1 MAKNFNY
8 DDFNKPQKQTRE
20 NFRPLLMAVIAI
32 FGIGYLLVYRV
43 YFASQPGTGSVS
55 ENTAVTS
62 VSENYSDTGKN
73 SENSDALS
81 DIYNSSEDSDSQDSS
96 NETGTSDS
104 EATES
109 QTSGLQTS
117 SSQTSKTQTPDA
129 ASDKSSDKTSGN
141 TENVTP
147 SDIST
152 GTSSYTKDTK
162 TNRTETVM
170 YTDDRTTYQDGF
182 FYQPITN
189 DIKERIYGLSY
200 KTDCTIPYEDLRY
213 ISVMYYDFNN
223 QVQTGEIIC
232 NKAIAQDLVEIFYE
246 LYCNEYQ
253 IDKIRLVDEYQADDD
268 LSCADNN
275 TSCFNFRTVDG
286 TSTLSKHAQ
295 GLAID
300 INPFQNPYVTYP
312 NGKERIS
319 PAGSEPYADRS
330 SGLPHIITEN
340 DLCYRLFTAHG
351 FTWGGHWKT
360 LKDYQHFQKAL

>member
-8 DDFNKPQKQTRE
+8 DDFNKPQKQKKE

-32 FGIGYLLVYRV
+32 FGIGYLLVYRA

-62 VSENYSDTGKN
+62 VSENYSDTDKN
-73 SENSDALS
+73 SGNTDTIS
-81 DIYNSSEDSDSQDSS
+81 DIYNSSDDSGSQASA
-96 NETGTSDS
+96 NGTETTSAQTS
-104 EATES
+104 ES
-109 QTSGLQTS
+109 QISG
-117 SSQTSKTQTPDA
+117 SQTSKTQTPDA
-129 ASDKSSDKTSGN
+129 DSDKSSDKTSGN
-141 TENVTP
+141 AAY

-152 GTSSYTKDTK
+152 GTSSYTKDIK
-162 TNRTETVM
+162 TNQTETVM
-170 YTDDRTTYQDGF
+170 YTEDRTTYQDGF
-182 FYQPITN
+182 FYQPITD

-213 ISVMYYDFNN
+213 ISVRYYDFDN

-300 INPFQNPYVTYP
+300 INPYQNPYVTYP

-340 DLCYRLFTAHG
+340 DLCYQLFTAHG

>member
-62 VSENYSDTGKN
+62 VSEN
-73 SENSDALS
+73 SDALS
-81 DIYNSSEDSDSQDSS
+81 DIYNSSEDSGSQDSS
-96 NETGTSDS
+96 NGVETSNS
-104 EATES
+104 ETTE
-109 QTSGLQTS
+109 
-117 SSQTSKTQTPDA
+117 SQTSKTQTPDA

-141 TENVTP
+141 TENATS

-182 FYQPITN
+182 FYQPITD

-213 ISVMYYDFNN
+213 ISVKYYDFDN

>member
-62 VSENYSDTGKN
+62 VSENYSDTDK
-73 SENSDALS
+73 
-81 DIYNSSEDSDSQDSS
+81 SSEGS
-96 NETGTSDS
+96 ET
-104 EATES
+104 TES
-109 QTSGLQTS
+109 QTSESQISG
-117 SSQTSKTQTPDA
+117 SQTSKTQTPDA

-141 TENVTP
+141 TENVIS

-182 FYQPITN
+182 FYQPITD

-213 ISVMYYDFNN
+213 ISVKYYDFDN

>member
-62 VSENYSDTGKN
+62 VSEN
-73 SENSDALS
+73 SDALS

-104 EATES
+104 ETTEA

-117 SSQTSKTQTPDA
+117 ASQTPDE
-129 ASDKSSDKTSGN
+129 ASGQASRSAEN
-141 TENVTP
+141 TAS

-213 ISVMYYDFNN
+213 ISVKYYDFDN

-286 TSTLSKHAQ
+286 TATLSKHAQ

>member
-8 DDFNKPQKQTRE
+8 DDFNKPQNQTKE

-32 FGIGYLLVYRV
+32 FGIGYLLVYRA

-62 VSENYSDTGKN
+62 VSENYSDAEKS
-73 SENSDALS
+73 SEGSDTIS
-81 DIYNSSEDSDSQDSS
+81 DISNRSEDPGSQDSS
-96 NETGTSDS
+96 NGVETSNPNSETTGAQTS
-104 EATES
+104 AS
-109 QTSGLQTS
+109 QTPNAFSG
-117 SSQTSKTQTPDA
+117 
-129 ASDKSSDKTSGN
+129 KTSGN
-141 TENVTP
+141 AENTAS

-152 GTSSYTKDTK
+152 GTSSYTKDIK
-162 TNRTETVM
+162 TNQTETVM
-170 YTDDRTTYQDGF
+170 YTEDRTTYQDGF
-182 FYQPITN
+182 FYQPITD

-213 ISVMYYDFNN
+213 ISVRYYDFDN

-340 DLCYRLFTAHG
+340 DLCYQLFTAHG

>member
-1 MAKNFNY
+1 MAKSFNY
-8 DDFNKPQKQTRE
+8 DDFNKPQKQKRE

-62 VSENYSDTGKN
+62 VSENHSDSDTI
-73 SENSDALS
+73 S
-81 DIYNSSEDSDSQDSS
+81 DISNSSEDSGSQDSS

-104 EATES
+104 ETTEA
-109 QTSGLQTS
+109 
-117 SSQTSKTQTPDA
+117 QTP
-129 ASDKSSDKTSGN
+129 GN

-182 FYQPITN
+182 FYQPITD

-213 ISVMYYDFNN
+213 ISVKYYDFDN

-232 NKAIAQDLVEIFYE
+232 NKAVAQDLVEIFYE

-286 TSTLSKHAQ
+286 TATLSKHAQ

>member
-81 DIYNSSEDSDSQDSS
+81 DIYNSSEDANSQDSS

-109 QTSGLQTS
+109 Q
-117 SSQTSKTQTPDA
+117 
-129 ASDKSSDKTSGN
+129 TSGN

-182 FYQPITN
+182 FYQPITD

-213 ISVMYYDFNN
+213 ISVKYYDFDN

>member
-8 DDFNKPQKQTRE
+8 DDFNKPQKQKRE
-20 NFRPLLMAVIAI
+20 NYRPLLMAVIAI
-32 FGIGYLLVYRV
+32 FGIGYLLVYHV
-43 YFASQPGTGSVS
+43 YFAPQPGTGSVS

-62 VSENYSDTGKN
+62 VSENHSDTLSDISN
-73 SENSDALS
+73 ISENSG
-81 DIYNSSEDSDSQDSS
+81 SQDSS
-96 NETGTSDS
+96 NGIETSNS
-104 EATES
+104 ETTES
-109 QTSGLQTS
+109 QTSEAQISG
-117 SSQTSKTQTPDA
+117 SQTSKTQTPDA
-129 ASDKSSDKTSGN
+129 ASDKSSDKTSDN
-141 TENVTP
+141 TENAVS

-182 FYQPITN
+182 FYQPITD

-213 ISVMYYDFNN
+213 ISVRYYDFDN

-286 TSTLSKHAQ
+286 TATLSKHAQ

>member
-8 DDFNKPQKQTRE
+8 DDFNKPQKQKKE

-62 VSENYSDTGKN
+62 VSENYSDTDKN
-73 SENSDALS
+73 SGNTDTIS
-81 DIYNSSEDSDSQDSS
+81 DIYNSSDDS
-96 NETGTSDS
+96 GTQ
-104 EATES
+104 A
-109 QTSGLQTS
+109 
-117 SSQTSKTQTPDA
+117 SKTQTPDA
-129 ASDKSSDKTSGN
+129 APDKSSGKTSGN
-141 TENVTP
+141 AENTAS

-152 GTSSYTKDTK
+152 GTSSYTKDIK
-162 TNRTETVM
+162 TNQTETVM
-170 YTDDRTTYQDGF
+170 YTEDRTTYQDGF
-182 FYQPITN
+182 FYQPITD

-213 ISVMYYDFNN
+213 ISVRYYDFDN

-340 DLCYRLFTAHG
+340 DLCYQLFTAHG

>member
-8 DDFNKPQKQTRE
+8 DDFNKPQKQKRE
-20 NFRPLLMAVIAI
+20 NYRPLLMAVIAI

-43 YFASQPGTGSVS
+43 YFAPQPGTGSVS

-62 VSENYSDTGKN
+62 VSENHSDT
-73 SENSDALS
+73 LS
-81 DIYNSSEDSDSQDSS
+81 DISNISEDSGSQDSS
-96 NETGTSDS
+96 NGVETSNSETTEAQTS
-104 EATES
+104 ES
-109 QTSGLQTS
+109 QISG
-117 SSQTSKTQTPDA
+117 SQTSKTQTPDA
-129 ASDKSSDKTSGN
+129 ASDKSSDKTPGN
-141 TENVTP
+141 TENATP

-182 FYQPITN
+182 FYQPITD

-213 ISVMYYDFNN
+213 ISVKYYDFDN

-275 TSCFNFRTVDG
+275 TSCFNFRTVDQ

>member
-62 VSENYSDTGKN
+62 VSEN
-73 SENSDALS
+73 SDALS

-104 EATES
+104 ETTEA

-117 SSQTSKTQTPDA
+117 ASQTPDE
-129 ASDKSSDKTSGN
+129 ASGQASRSAEN
-141 TENVTP
+141 TAS

-182 FYQPITN
+182 FYQSITD

-213 ISVMYYDFNN
+213 ISVKYYDFDN

>member
-8 DDFNKPQKQTRE
+8 DDFNKPQKQKRE

-62 VSENYSDTGKN
+62 VSENYSDTDKN
-73 SENSDALS
+73 SGDSDTIS
-81 DIYNSSEDSDSQDSS
+81 DISNSSEDSGSQDSS

-104 EATES
+104 ETTEA
-109 QTSGLQTS
+109 
-117 SSQTSKTQTPDA
+117 QTP
-129 ASDKSSDKTSGN
+129 GN
-141 TENVTP
+141 TENATP

-182 FYQPITN
+182 FYQPITD

-213 ISVMYYDFNN
+213 ISVKYYDFDN

-275 TSCFNFRTVDG
+275 TSCFNFRTVDQ

>member
-8 DDFNKPQKQTRE
+8 DDFNKPQKQKKE

-32 FGIGYLLVYRV
+32 FGIGYLLVYRA

-62 VSENYSDTGKN
+62 VSENHSDTDKSSGG
-73 SENSDALS
+73 SETTGAQT
-81 DIYNSSEDSDSQDSS
+81 SESQIS
-96 NETGTSDS
+96 G
-104 EATES
+104 S
-109 QTSGLQTS
+109 QTSA
-117 SSQTSKTQTPDA
+117 SQTPN
-129 ASDKSSDKTSGN
+129 AS
-141 TENVTP
+141 

-152 GTSSYTKDTK
+152 DTSSYTKDIK
-162 TNRTETVM
+162 TNQTETVM
-170 YTDDRTTYQDGF
+170 YTEDRTTYQDGF
-182 FYQPITN
+182 FYQPITD

-213 ISVMYYDFNN
+213 ISVRYYDFDN

-340 DLCYRLFTAHG
+340 DLCYQLFTAHG

>member
-62 VSENYSDTGKN
+62 VSENYSDTDKSSGGSN
-73 SENSDALS
+73 TIS
-81 DIYNSSEDSDSQDSS
+81 DISNSSEDSGSQDSS
-96 NETGTSDS
+96 NGVETSNS
-104 EATES
+104 ETTES
-109 QTSGLQTS
+109 QTSESQISG
-117 SSQTSKTQTPDA
+117 SQTSKTQTPDA

-141 TENVTP
+141 TENAIS

-182 FYQPITN
+182 FYQPITD

-213 ISVMYYDFNN
+213 ISVKYYDFDN

-286 TSTLSKHAQ
+286 TATLSKHAQ

>member
-62 VSENYSDTGKN
+62 VSEN
-73 SENSDALS
+73 SDALS

-104 EATES
+104 ETTEA

-117 SSQTSKTQTPDA
+117 ASQTPDE
-129 ASDKSSDKTSGN
+129 ASGQASRSAEN
-141 TENVTP
+141 TAS

-182 FYQPITN
+182 FYQPITD

-213 ISVMYYDFNN
+213 ISVKYYDFDN

-286 TSTLSKHAQ
+286 TATLSKHAQ

>member
-8 DDFNKPQKQTRE
+8 DDFNKPQKQKKE

-32 FGIGYLLVYRV
+32 FGIGYLLVYRA
-43 YFASQPGTGSVS
+43 YFASQPSTGSVS

-62 VSENYSDTGKN
+62 VSENHSDTDKS
-73 SENSDALS
+73 SEDTDTIS
-81 DIYNSSEDSDSQDSS
+81 DISNSSEDPGSQDSA
-96 NETGTSDS
+96 NGTETDNPETTGAQTS
-104 EATES
+104 ES
-109 QTSGLQTS
+109 QISG
-117 SSQTSKTQTPDA
+117 SQTSKTQTPDA
-129 ASDKSSDKTSGN
+129 DSDKSSDN
-141 TENVTP
+141 TAS

-152 GTSSYTKDTK
+152 GASSYTKDIK
-162 TNRTETVM
+162 TNQTETVM
-170 YTDDRTTYQDGF
+170 YTEDRTTYQDGF
-182 FYQPITN
+182 FYQPITD

-213 ISVMYYDFNN
+213 ISVRYYDFDN
-223 QVQTGEIIC
+223 QVQIGEIIC

-340 DLCYRLFTAHG
+340 DLCYQLFTAHG

>member
-62 VSENYSDTGKN
+62 VSENYSDTDK
-73 SENSDALS
+73 
-81 DIYNSSEDSDSQDSS
+81 SS
-96 NETGTSDS
+96 GDS
-104 EATES
+104 ETTES
-109 QTSGLQTS
+109 QTSESQISG
-117 SSQTSKTQTPDA
+117 SQTSKTQTPDA
-129 ASDKSSDKTSGN
+129 ASDKSSGQTSGN
-141 TENVTP
+141 TENVIS

-213 ISVMYYDFNN
+213 ISVMYYDFDN

-232 NKAIAQDLVEIFYE
+232 NKMIAQDLVEIFYE